1 MSADWAHFGG
11 FLADYDMAAVG
22 ALPNAIAIARELLLK
37 YCSKVSSLV

>member
-1 MSADWAHFGG
+1 MSADGAHFGG